1 MEQNQ
6 NRDFHCHVPFSYPE
20 IESTWSTAKCRGRK
34 SWQMILHGYLFNTL
48 LRFSSK
54 SKAINVFHILKS
66 KGRDQL
72 SQARKKLFCLV
83 IVKTIWATFHESFL
97 FKIESMWRCKIK
109 EQAPQLT
116 LLYLGMTI
124 RSSHQRCCIRKQFL
138 KILQDLQET
147 PVSESFFQKFADF

>member
-1 MEQNQ
+1 MG
-6 NRDFHCHVPFSYPE
+6 FSQL
-20 IESTWSTAKCRGRK
+20 SFVFLAWNWKHLMNHKVQGK
-34 SWQMILHGYLFNTL
+34 KVFWQIILRGYLCNTL

>member
-1 MEQNQ
+1 MG
-6 NRDFHCHVPFSYPE
+6 FSLL
-20 IESTWSTAKCRGRK
+20 SFVFLAWNWKHLMNHKVQGK
-34 SWQMILHGYLFNTL
+34 KVFWQIILRGYLCNTL
-48 LRFSSK
+48 LRFSLK
-54 SKAINVFHILKS
+54 SKAINVIHILKS

-147 PVSESFFQKFADF
+147 PVWDSFFQKFADF

>member
-66 KGRDQL
+66 KLHDH
-72 SQARKKLFCLV
+72 SIQARKKLFCLV
-83 IVKTIWATFHESFL
+83 IVKIIWAMFHESFL